1 MENSMEAQFQ
11 PDRLLKL
18 REELNISRAEAAR
31 RMQLSHSGYA
41 NYEDDLRNPSAQVIF
56 VMSLVFKTSVAYLT
70 GQTDDPKPDQI
81 LIDVSDSDE
90 IFDLL
95 DRFKQ
100 LDKEEQDLVL
110 KLIQILN
117 SKKDS

>member
-1 MENSMEAQFQ
+1 MEAKFQ

-56 VMSLVFKTSVAYLT
+56 VMSLVFKTSVDYLT
-70 GQTDDPKPDQI
+70 GLTDDPKPDQI
-81 LIDVSDSDE
+81 LIDVGESDE
-90 IFDLL
+90 IFVLL
-95 DRFKQ
+95 DNFKE
-100 LDKEEQDLVL
+100 LDREEQGLVL
-110 KLIQILN
+110 DLIKILN
-117 SKKDS
+117 DKKDS